1 MRATIVDIKNRT
13 GLSLATISKYLNGG
27 NVRPENKAKID
38 EAVEALNYQV
48 NDSARSLVTN
58 RTHVIG
64 VVVYTIDNLFVGT
77 MLHHL
82 GGLFRSR
89 GYGMMICDS
98 ANDEGIEQ
106 ENMRH
111 MVQKNVDG
119 ILLMPVSDDPAL
131 LTTARK
137 AGIPVVCLDRMID
150 GADCDSVIVN
160 NLETARS
167 LTELLIRNHHER
179 IAMLGSVTEYTGRE
193 RLKGYRSAME
203 NAGIPIRE
211 EYELRLSHTLR
222 SGYDGMYQLLNL
234 PDPPT
239 AIVLSNYEMTMGAIM
254 TIQRSSRRYPED
266 FSLVGIDNLML
277 AEVVRPRISVA
288 VQPIEEMSVKAAE
301 LLLARIE
308 QPREAEKLP
317 GRCWIF
323 ETKFYDYGSVQA
335 L

>member
-48 NDSARSLVTN
+48 NESARSLVTN

-106 ENMRH
+106 ENLRH

-119 ILLMPVSDDPAL
+119 VLLMPVSDDPAIVTPL
-131 LTTARK
+131 RM
-137 AGIPVVCLDRMID
+137 AGIPAVCLDRVLE
-150 GADCDSVIVN
+150 GADCDSVVVN

-179 IAMLGSVTEYTGRE
+179 IAMLGSITEYTGRE
-193 RLKGYRSAME
+193 RLKGYREAME
-203 NAGIPIRE
+203 KAGLPIRE

-222 SGYDGMYQLLNL
+222 SGYDGMQKLLDL
-234 PDPPT
+234 PEPPT
-239 AIVLSNYEMTMGAIM
+239 AIVLSNYEVTMGAIM
-254 TIQRSSRRYPED
+254 TIQRRACRYPED

-277 AEVVRPRISVA
+277 AEIVRPRISVA

-301 LLLARIE
+301 LLLERIE
-308 QPREAEKLP
+308 EPGETERIP
-317 GRCWIF
+317 GRHYVF
-323 ETKFYDYGSVQA
+323 ETQFYDYGSVQA
-335 L
+335 V